1 MIVCVISVGIIYIW
15 TCVRVH
21 LLFGLIF
28 SILCS
33 FFLAVQN
40 TCLVLKSKWS
50 LIYWL
55 PNRLMDLIHIWILES
70 LQGQFWNLN
79 IKQKSLSP
87 LPHTIYPLHL
97 VHFRSLSHMLELL
110 HNLSQP
116 NWLANSLLVVF
127 LSPFKNPI
135 ALQSLVGVWFCK
147 GF

>member
-21 LLFGLIF
+21 LLFSLIF

-40 TCLVLKSKWS
+40 TCPVLKSKWS

-55 PNRLMDLIHIWILES
+55 PNRSMDLIHIWILES

-87 LPHTIYPLHL
+87 LPHTIYPFHL
-97 VHFRSLSHMLELL
+97 MHFRSLSHMLELL
-110 HNLSQP
+110 HNLLQP
-116 NWLANSLLVVF
+116 NWLGNSLLVGF
-127 LSPFKNPI
+127 PSPFKNPI
-135 ALQSLVGVWFCK
+135 ALQSLVGVWLCK